1 MLTKTDQGGSGVT
14 GKNAK
19 EKREKFVQLAE
30 SRTIN
35 AIKAIR
41 VIGKLGN
48 KSAYEFGDADVKKI
62 VGALGREIE
71 ALRARLTSTGA
82 KETVDFKL

>member
-1 MLTKTDQGGSGVT
+1 MEKVAAERGLKKGS
-14 GKNAK
+14 AQ
-19 EKREKFVQLAE
+19 RRDKFVELAE
-30 SRTIN
+30 NRTIN

-48 KSAYEFGDADVKKI
+48 KSAYEFSEIDVKKI
-62 VGALGREIE
+62 VAALNKEIE
-71 ALRARLTSTGA
+71 ALKSRMLSTGV

>member
-1 MLTKTDQGGSGVT
+1 MIEKSGHK
-14 GKNAK
+14 GPKSKA
-19 EKREKFVQLAE
+19 EKREKFVELAE

-48 KSAYEFGDADVKKI
+48 RSAYEYSEADVKKI
-62 VGALGREIE
+62 VSALAREID
-71 ALRARLTSTGA
+71 ALKARMLQSGS
-82 KETVDFKL
+82 KESVDFTLK